1 MKGTDF
7 YQYLKK
13 NKTSPIRETMTGGV
27 RTMCRLGF
35 PLEVY
40 LQNANDAMNKLV
52 KKEDKDDDSSRW
64 KRKTVG

>member
-1 MKGTDF
+1 
-7 YQYLKK
+7 
-13 NKTSPIRETMTGGV
+13 MTGGV